1 MPHPSRSPDDA
12 SPDDA
17 SPDDA
22 SPDRAA
28 PRSAAGIPR
37 RRVLQAGGLLT
48 AAAVLPIPWS
58 TRARAA
64 SGVPTELR
72 EGTNTMVAA
81 SPDGRWLALDLVVA
95 IWVLPA
101 GGGAAS
107 RLTDDLQ
114 DASRPAWSPDGRTLA
129 FQSYR
134 DGNFHLWTARADGS
148 GLTQHTSG
156 PHDHREPRWL
166 PDGSGLLL
174 SSDRAGAGTYD
185 IHLLDLATGAIRAVT
200 DGPGEDGE
208 PTVSPDGARVA
219 FTVDAARIDEV
230 LLAGGAR
237 RTLVAAQAGS
247 SVYGPS
253 YSPGSGRLAHVRLT
267 GARSDLVVD
276 GADVTEG
283 RDVFALPPSWLS
295 DDELVYTADGRIWRQ
310 RVEGSP
316 GEIPFTAVVPVQTSR
331 PRPRALDL
339 DSPDTRQALGIASPV
354 ASRDGRRI
362 AFRALNAL
370 WTAELTGRGRPRRV
384 VGDGYFSSDPD
395 FSPDGRSLVYS
406 SDRSG
411 ESDLWLHDLDSGT
424 DRRITALPGAQTAPR
439 FSPDGRQVAYQDQDG
454 IGSVLDLDT
463 LQARQVTPALFQPGR
478 MSWSPD
484 GRTLVLAAVKPSS
497 GRFREGTSQLLFV
510 DVASGE
516 LEYVEPMPFRS
527 LATRG
532 DDGPVFSPDGAHL
545 AFVVESLLHVVPV
558 GPTGRPTGTPRAV
571 TAEITDAPVWLD
583 AHTLLYL
590 SGGRLR
596 RTTVDGGRPVPVPL
610 DLPYA
615 RAVVREHR
623 VVHAGRLWDGVAQHL
638 RADVDIVLDGARIAA
653 VRPHDPAGRTDV
665 DASGLTVMPGLID
678 AHNHWHLRGR
688 AWGARQGLVWL
699 SYGITTTRS
708 PGDPAYQ
715 VRETKEALIADTLTG
730 PRLFATGEAIDGS
743 RVYYNFMRP
752 TLSPEQLDLEMERG
766 DRLGYDLVKT
776 YVRLPVTLQ
785 RRAVRLAHDL
795 GLRLTSHYLQPAA
808 AIGMDGMEHV
818 GATNRLGY
826 SHTVSRTGRGYDD
839 VVSLF
844 TRSGMSI
851 TPTLFNSTVV
861 HVDDPALVED
871 RRTRTLYPAWEYQ
884 LLLDRVAQ
892 AAGPAGATTREL
904 LAGNVD
910 LLLRIARAGG
920 FIIAGTDA
928 PLDNVAI
935 SLHANLRAMVGGG
948 FTPYE
953 ALVTATRNP
962 ARWLGAE
969 DRLGVVRPGAQA
981 DLSFVRGDPLAD
993 VRAAADVAQVMVG
1006 GRLRTVEELLA
1017 PFDEDARP
1025 PAAPALVRAPAGRTA
1040 GWRFGDHTHDR
1051 AHWWHEPEWLQRRC
1065 CED

>member
-1 MPHPSRSPDDA
+1 MPHPFQRPGDDA
-12 SPDDA
+12 PG
-17 SPDDA
+17 P
-22 SPDRAA
+22 P
-28 PRSAAGIPR
+28 PGITR
-37 RRVLQAGGLLT
+37 RRVLQAGGLL
-48 AAAVLPIPWS
+48 AAAATLPIPWAPP
-58 TRARAA
+58 ARAVD
-64 SGVPTELR
+64 GTPTTLR
-72 EGTNTMVAA
+72 QGTNVMVAA
-81 SPDGRWLALDLVVA
+81 SPDGRWLALDLVVS
-95 IWVLPA
+95 IWVLPT
-101 GGGAAS
+101 GGGPAR

-114 DASRPAWSPDGRTLA
+114 DATRPAWSPDGRTLA

-134 DGNFHLWTARADGS
+134 DGNYHLWTLRADGS

-156 PHDHREPRWL
+156 PYDHREPRWL

-185 IHLLDLATGAIRAVT
+185 IHLLDLATGRVRAVT
-200 DGPGEDGE
+200 SGPGEDGE

-219 FTVDAARIDEV
+219 FTVDATRIDEV
-230 LLAGGAR
+230 VLDGGAR
-237 RTLVAAQAGS
+237 RTLVPAVEGS

-276 GADVTEG
+276 GKQVTRG
-283 RDVFALPPSWLS
+283 RDVFALPPSWS
-295 DDELVYTADGRIWRQ
+295 ADDELVYTADGRIWRQ
-310 RVEGSP
+310 LVDGFPSEV
-316 GEIPFTAVVPVQTSR
+316 PFTAVVPVQTRR
-331 PRPRALDL
+331 PEPHRPDL
-339 DSPDTRQALGIASPV
+339 GSTGTRQALGIAGPV

-370 WTAELTGRGRPRRV
+370 WTADVAGGRPRRLV
-384 VGDGYFSSDPD
+384 ADGYLNSDPD
-395 FSPDGRSLVYS
+395 FAPDGRSLVYA
-406 SDRSG
+406 SDRAG
-411 ESDLWLHDLDSGT
+411 EADLWSHDLVTAT
-424 DRRITALPGAQTAPR
+424 DRRLTALPGAQTAPR
-439 FSPDGRQVAYQDQDG
+439 FSPDGRQIAYQDQNG
-454 IGSVLDLDT
+454 VGSVLDLDT
-463 LQARQVTPALFQPGR
+463 LQTRPVTPALFQPGR

-484 GRTLVLAAVKPSS
+484 GRTLVLAAVKPFS

-510 DVASGE
+510 DVASGQ

-527 LATRG
+527 LSTRG
-532 DDGPVFSPDGAHL
+532 DDGPVFSPDGRHL

-558 GPTGRPTGTPRAV
+558 GPTGRPAGTPRAV
-571 TAEITDAPVWLD
+571 TSEITDSPVWLD
-583 AHTLLYL
+583 ERTLLYL

-596 RTTVDGGRPVPVPL
+596 RTTIAGDPATTVPL
-610 DLPYA
+610 DLTYT
-615 RAVVREHR
+615 RASVREPR
-623 VVHAGRLWDGVAQHL
+623 TVHAGRLWDGVAQQL
-638 RADVDIVLDGARIAA
+638 RPDVDIVLDGSRIAA
-653 VRPHDPAGRTDV
+653 VRPHDPARRPDV

-678 AHNHWHLRGR
+678 AHVHWHLRGR

-715 VRETKEALIADTLTG
+715 MQETREALRAGTLVG

-752 TLSPEQLDLEMERG
+752 TLSAEQLDLEVQRAR
-766 DRLGYDLVKT
+766 RLRYDLVKT
-776 YVRLPVTLQ
+776 YVRLPVRLQ
-785 RRAVRLAHDL
+785 QRAVRLAHDL
-795 GLRLTSHYLQPAA
+795 GLRLTSHYLYPAA
-808 AIGMDGMEHV
+808 TIGMDGMEHT

-826 SHTVSRTGRGYDD
+826 SQTVSRLGRAYDD
-839 VVSLF
+839 AIALF
-844 TRSGMSI
+844 TTSGMSI
-851 TPTLFNSTVV
+851 TPTLFTSTVV

-892 AAGPAGATTREL
+892 AAGPAGATTRAL

-910 LLLRIARAGG
+910 MLLRISRGGG
-920 FIIAGTDA
+920 FVIAGTDA

-969 DRLGVVRPGAQA
+969 GRLGIVRPGAQA

-993 VRAAADVAQVMVG
+993 IRVAADVAQVMVG
-1006 GRLRTVEELLA
+1006 GRLHTVDELLA
-1017 PFDEDARP
+1017 PFDERARP
-1025 PAAPALVRAPAGRTA
+1025 PAAPALVRAPAGA
-1040 GWRFGDHTHDR
+1040 APGWRLGDHSHDR
-1051 AHWWHEPEWLQRRC
+1051 THWWHEPEWLHRAC
-1065 CED
+1065 CEG

>member
-1 MPHPSRSPDDA
+1 MPHPFQRPGHDAPGSPV
-12 SPDDA
+12 
-17 SPDDA
+17 
-22 SPDRAA
+22 
-28 PRSAAGIPR
+28 GITR
-37 RRVLQAGGLLT
+37 RRVLQAGGLL
-48 AAAVLPIPWS
+48 AAAAALPIPWA
-58 TRARAA
+58 TPARAVA
-64 SGVPTELR
+64 GVPTTLQQ
-72 EGTNTMVAA
+72 GTNVMVAA
-81 SPDGRWLALDLVVA
+81 SPDGRWLALDLVVS
-95 IWVLPA
+95 IWVLPT
-101 GGGAAS
+101 GGGPAR

-114 DASRPAWSPDGRTLA
+114 DATRPVWSPDGGSVA

-134 DGNFHLWTARADGS
+134 DGNFHLWTVRADGS

-156 PHDHREPRWL
+156 PYDHREPRWL
-166 PDGSGLLL
+166 PDGSGLVF
-174 SSDRAGAGTYD
+174 SSERAGAGTYD
-185 IHLLDLATGAIRAVT
+185 LHLLDLATGGIRPVT

-219 FTVDAARIDEV
+219 FTVDATRIDEV
-230 LLAGGAR
+230 VLAGGAR
-237 RTLVAAQAGS
+237 RTVVPASEGS
-247 SVYGPS
+247 SLYGPS
-253 YSPGSGRLAHVRLT
+253 YSPASGRLAHVRLT

-276 GADVTEG
+276 GKQVTQG

-295 DDELVYTADGRIWRQ
+295 DDELVYTADGRVWRQ
-310 RVEGSP
+310 LVDGSP
-316 GEIPFTAVVPVQTSR
+316 GEVPFTAVVPVQTRR
-331 PRPRALDL
+331 PEPRRPDL
-339 DSPDTRQALGIASPV
+339 DSTETRQALGIASPV
-354 ASRDGRRI
+354 ASRDGSQI

-370 WTAELTGRGRPRRV
+370 WTADLVGGGRPRRLL
-384 VGDGYFSSDPD
+384 GDGYFHSDPD

-406 SDRSG
+406 SDRAG
-411 ESDLWLHDLDSGT
+411 EADLWLRDLTTGV
-424 DRRITALPGAQTAPR
+424 DRRVTALPGAQTAPR

-454 IGSVLDLDT
+454 VGSVLDLDT
-463 LQARQVTPALFQPGR
+463 LQTRQVTPALFQPGR

-484 GRTLVLAAVKPSS
+484 GRTLALAAVRPASA
-497 GRFREGTSQLLFV
+497 RFREGTSQLLFV
-510 DVASGE
+510 DIATGA

-527 LATRG
+527 LSTRG
-532 DDGPVFSPDGAHL
+532 DDGPVFSPDGRHL

-558 GPTGRPTGTPRAV
+558 GPTGRPAGTPRAV
-571 TAEITDAPVWLD
+571 TSEITDSPVWLD
-583 AHTLLYL
+583 ERTLLYL

-596 RTTVDGGRPVPVPL
+596 RTTVAGDPATTVPL
-610 DLPYA
+610 DLTYT
-615 RAVVREHR
+615 RASVREPR
-623 VVHAGRLWDGVAQHL
+623 TVHAGRLWDGVAQQL
-638 RADVDIVLDGARIAA
+638 RSDVDIVLDGSRIAA
-653 VRPHDPAGRTDV
+653 VRPHAPARRPDV

-715 VRETKEALIADTLTG
+715 MQETREALTAGTLVG

-752 TLSPEQLDLEMERG
+752 TLSLEQLDLEMQRAR
-766 DRLGYDLVKT
+766 RLRYDLVKT
-776 YVRLPVTLQ
+776 YVRLPVRLQ

-795 GLRLTSHYLQPAA
+795 GLRLTSHYLYPAA
-808 AIGMDGMEHV
+808 TIGMDGMEHT

-826 SHTVSRTGRGYDD
+826 SQTVSRLGRAYDD
-839 VVSLF
+839 VITLF
-844 TRSGMSI
+844 TTSGMSI

-892 AAGPAGATTREL
+892 AAGPTGATTRAL

-910 LLLRIARAGG
+910 MLLRISRGGG
-920 FIIAGTDA
+920 FVIAGTDA

-993 VRAAADVAQVMVG
+993 IRAAADVAQVMVG
-1006 GRLRTVEELLA
+1006 GRLHTVDELLE
-1017 PFDEDARP
+1017 PFDERARP
-1025 PAAPALVRAPAGRTA
+1025 SAAPALVRAPAGATP
-1040 GWRFGDHTHDR
+1040 GWRLGDHSHDR
-1051 AHWWHEPEWLQRRC
+1051 THWWHEPEWLHRAC
-1065 CED
+1065 CEG

>member
-1 MPHPSRSPDDA
+1 MPHPFQRPDDDVPS
-12 SPDDA
+12 SP
-17 SPDDA
+17 
-22 SPDRAA
+22 
-28 PRSAAGIPR
+28 AGITR
-37 RRVLQAGGLLT
+37 RRVLQAGGLL
-48 AAAVLPIPWS
+48 AAAAALPIPWAPP
-58 TRARAA
+58 ARAVA
-64 SGVPTELR
+64 GSPTTLR
-72 EGTNTMVAA
+72 QGTNVMVAA
-81 SPDGRWLALDLVVA
+81 APGGQELALDLVVS
-95 IWVLPA
+95 IWVLPT
-101 GGGAAS
+101 GGGPAR

-114 DASRPAWSPDGRTLA
+114 DATRPAWSPDGRTIA

-134 DGNFHLWTARADGS
+134 DGNFHLWTVRPDGS

-166 PDGSGLLL
+166 PDGSGLVF

-185 IHLLDLATGAIRAVT
+185 LHLLDLATGQVRALT
-200 DGPGEDGE
+200 EGPGEDGE

-219 FTVDAARIDEV
+219 FTVDATRIDEV
-230 LLAGGAR
+230 VLAGGAR
-237 RTLVAAQAGS
+237 RTLVPAVEGT

-276 GADVTEG
+276 GKEATRG

-310 RVEGSP
+310 LVDGPPDEV
-316 GEIPFTAVVPVQTSR
+316 PFTAVVPVRTRRPQSR
-331 PRPRALDL
+331 PVDL

-370 WTAELTGRGRPRRV
+370 WTADLAGGGRPRRLL
-384 VGDGYFSSDPD
+384 GDGYFHADPD

-406 SDRSG
+406 SDRAG
-411 ESDLWLHDLDSGT
+411 EADLWLRDLTTGV
-424 DRRITALPGAQTAPR
+424 DRRVTALTGAQTAPR
-439 FSPDGRQVAYQDQDG
+439 FSPDGRQVAYQDQNG
-454 IGSVLDLDT
+454 VGSVLDLDT
-463 LQARQVTPALFQPGR
+463 LQIRQVTPALFQPGR

-484 GRTLVLAAVKPSS
+484 GRTLVLAAVKPFS

-510 DVASGE
+510 DVASGA

-527 LATRG
+527 LSTRG
-532 DDGPVFSPDGAHL
+532 DDGPVFSPDGRHL

-571 TAEITDAPVWLD
+571 TSEITDSPVWLD
-583 AHTLLYL
+583 ERTLLYL

-596 RTTVDGGRPVPVPL
+596 RTTITGDPAVTVPL
-610 DLPYA
+610 DLRYA
-615 RAVVREHR
+615 RATVREPQ
-623 VVHAGRLWDGVAQHL
+623 VVHAGRLWDGVAQQL
-638 RADVDIVLDGARIAA
+638 RSDVDIVLEGPRIAA
-653 VRPHDPAGRTDV
+653 VHPHDPARRPDV

-699 SYGITTTRS
+699 SYGVTTTRS

-715 VRETKEALIADTLTG
+715 MQETREALTAGTLVG

-752 TLSPEQLDLEMERG
+752 TLSLEQVDLEMQRAR
-766 DRLGYDLVKT
+766 RLRYDLVKT
-776 YVRLPVTLQ
+776 YVRLPVRLQ
-785 RRAVRLAHDL
+785 QRAVQVAHDL
-795 GLRLTSHYLQPAA
+795 RLRLTSHYLYPAA
-808 AIGMDGMEHV
+808 TIGMDGMEHT

-826 SHTVSRTGRGYDD
+826 SQTVSRLGRAYDD
-839 VVSLF
+839 VVTLF
-844 TRSGMSI
+844 TTSGMSI

-892 AAGPAGATTREL
+892 AAGPAGATTRAL

-910 LLLRIARAGG
+910 MLLRIARGGG
-920 FIIAGTDA
+920 FVIAGTDA

-962 ARWLGAE
+962 ARWLGVE

-993 VRAAADVAQVMVG
+993 IRAAADVAQVMVA
-1006 GRLRTVEELLA
+1006 GRLRTVDELLA
-1017 PFDEDARP
+1017 PFDGTARP
-1025 PAAPALVRAPAGRTA
+1025 PAVPALVRAPAGATP
-1040 GWRFGDHTHDR
+1040 GWRLGDHPHDR
-1051 AHWWHEPEWLQRRC
+1051 THWWHEPEWLYRAC
-1065 CED
+1065 CEG